1 MAQVALFIPE
11 EWAVELETLAR
22 ERGVSVSS
30 IVREA
35 VHELLKRLRDNN
47 NVEVGEE
54 EEVEEEVRRAVGEFM
69 RQVRGPGLVGGGD
82 FRAFL
87 TRRGITSKRAR
98 RAFMRLLRRELA
110 RRGYGLVVIG
120 GSSLAITRQ
129 S

>member
-1 MAQVALFIPE
+1 MTQVALSIPK

-47 NVEVGEE
+47 MAM
-54 EEVEEEVRRAVGEFM
+54 EEEVRKAVEEFIS
-69 RQVRGPGLVGGGD
+69 QVRGPGLVGGGD

-87 TRRGITSKRAR
+87 ARRGITSKNAR
-98 RAFMRLLRRELA
+98 RSFMRLVRRELA